1 MQIFKDK
8 KALQKK
14 IFKIKNLSF
23 VPTMGS
29 LHKGHERLIKIARK
43 RFKKV
48 IVSIYVNPKQFN
60 SREDFRTYPRNV
72 RKDINILKRLKVD
85 YLYMPNYKDIFHF
98 KPKNKIFLHS
108 FSKKL
113 CGKTRKGH
121 FKGVLNVINRFL
133 DIIKPKYILLGKKDF
148 QQLFLVK
155 KHIEKNKIPTR
166 VISCETIRNK
176 NGIAFSSRNNN
187 LKKEELTR
195 LAKIINKIRKNK
207 KSMNKLK
214 ILKILNVMTV
224 KKVDYIEFL
233 NLNNLKASVNKKIKF
248 HVFIAFYI
256 GKTRLIDNF

>member
-133 DIIKPKYILLGKKDF
+133 DIIKPKYILLGKKIF
-148 QQLFLVK
+148 
-155 KHIEKNKIPTR
+155 
-166 VISCETIRNK
+166 
-176 NGIAFSSRNNN
+176 NN
-187 LKKEELTR
+187 
-195 LAKIINKIRKNK
+195 
-207 KSMNKLK
+207 
-214 ILKILNVMTV
+214 
-224 KKVDYIEFL
+224 YF
-233 NLNNLKASVNKKIKF
+233 
-248 HVFIAFYI
+248 
-256 GKTRLIDNF
+256 

>member
-1 MQIFKDK
+1 MKIFKNK
-8 KALQKK
+8 KTLQKK
-14 IFKIKNLSF
+14 ILKLKNLSF

-29 LHKGHERLIKIARK
+29 LHKGHEKLIKIAKK

-48 IVSIYVNPKQFN
+48 IVSIYINPKQFN
-60 SREDFRTYPRNV
+60 SREDFRSYPRNV
-72 RKDINILKRLKVD
+72 QKDINILKRLKVD
-85 YLYMPNYKDIFHF
+85 YLYMPNYIDIFHF
-98 KPKNKIFLHS
+98 KPKNKIFLHN
-108 FSKKL
+108 FKKKL

-155 KHIEKNKIPTR
+155 KHIERNKIPTR
-166 VISCETIRNK
+166 IIPCETVRNK

-187 LKKEELTR
+187 LKKEELRR

-207 KSMNKLK
+207 KFMNKQK
-214 ILKILNVMTV
+214 IIKILNELAV
-224 KKVDYIEFL
+224 KKIDYVEFL
-233 NLNNLKASVNKKIKF
+233 NLNNLKTPINKKTKF
-248 HVFIAFYI
+248 NIFIAFYI